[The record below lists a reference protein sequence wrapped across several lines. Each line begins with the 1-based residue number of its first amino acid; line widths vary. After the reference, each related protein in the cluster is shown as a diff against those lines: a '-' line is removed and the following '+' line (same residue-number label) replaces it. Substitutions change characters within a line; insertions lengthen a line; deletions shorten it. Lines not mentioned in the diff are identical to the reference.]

1 MSLHIEDESIITLA
15 LEVQEIAEK
24 VIEMVLEYEECPY
37 QTEVNLVLTSD
48 NEIAKMNK
56 QFRGIDRATDVLSFP
71 NVDFKS
77 PSDFEGLEEEIVD
90 NFNPETGELVLGDI
104 VICTEKVLAQAE
116 EYGHSL
122 TREYAFLIAHS
133 MLHLLGYDHMEIE
146 EANEMEAKQE
156 EVLKRLDIKR

>member
-1 MSLHIEDESIITLA
+1 MSLHIEDESIITLS